1 MPSSI
6 ETALAALAPPTMTI
20 IAVSS
25 TTADLVHLIAG
36 ASNAQ
41 IFACARQAIRYV

>member
-6 ETALAALAPPTMTI
+6 ETALAALATATMTV

-25 TTADLVHLIAG
+25 ATADLVHRIAG

-41 IFACARQAIRYV
+41 ILACARQAVRYA